1 MELLLCNVVNASPIW
16 EPWRMDLNAVGT
28 ENVSFLS
35 ESLTESDS
43 QGGYSHSHPL
53 DARLT
58 ESSSWGHST
67 ISWSLIGGCTVFW
80 RMALPPRRVS
90 PLSRLHEADR
100 VPGLYQDP
108 EEH

>member
-67 ISWSLIGGCTVFW
+67 ISWSLIGG
-80 RMALPPRRVS
+80 LY
-90 PLSRLHEADR
+90 R
-100 VPGLYQDP
+100 VPEDGSPSSQGVTSKLSP
-108 EEH
+108 RG